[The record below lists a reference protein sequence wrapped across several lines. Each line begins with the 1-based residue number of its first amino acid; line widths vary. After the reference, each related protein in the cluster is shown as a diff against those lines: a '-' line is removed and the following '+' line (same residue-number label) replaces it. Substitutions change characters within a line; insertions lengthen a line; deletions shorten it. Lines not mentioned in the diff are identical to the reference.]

1 MNNPEQTSKNIFM
14 NTLKLVHIHRNIVDK
29 IDLAD
34 VANKS
39 VDKTINNICKIKLT
53 LTYFSYIYICYQI
66 YTTWSCVT
74 FTIH

>member
-34 VANKS
+34 VA
-39 VDKTINNICKIKLT
+39 
-53 LTYFSYIYICYQI
+53 
-66 YTTWSCVT
+66 
-74 FTIH
+74 